1 MSRTTVRNPN
11 TGRDDGTI
19 DTAYYEAVRRAIL
32 DALAEHTE
40 IAFGELRAHVE
51 ERTDPT
57 LWEDASVGWYT
68 TTVKLDLEARGL
80 LERSGTPQILRLTPT
95 GVDARSRT
103 DPVER

>member
-19 DTAYYEAVRRAIL
+19 DTAYYDAVRQAIL
-32 DALAEHTE
+32 DALTEHTV

-80 LERSGTPQILRLTPT
+80 LERSGSPQVLRLTPT
-95 GVDARSRT
+95 GADARSRT